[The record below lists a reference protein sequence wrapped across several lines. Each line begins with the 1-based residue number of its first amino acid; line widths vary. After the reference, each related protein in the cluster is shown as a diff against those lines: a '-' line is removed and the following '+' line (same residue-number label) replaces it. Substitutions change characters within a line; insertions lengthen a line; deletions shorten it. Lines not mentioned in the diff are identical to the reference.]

1 VSRAVLVALLA
12 LLAGAAPAAAWDGCT
27 PKAGDVRFFAA
38 DGTRLAGHAYGSGTA
53 IVLVHPSATGR
64 CAGGAR
70 MHSGSPAS
78 ATAR

>member
-1 VSRAVLVALLA
+1 
-12 LLAGAAPAAAWDGCT
+12 
-27 PKAGDVRFFAA
+27 
-38 DGTRLAGHAYGSGTA
+38 
-53 IVLVHPSATGR
+53 VHPSATGR